1 MRFRQWL
8 CMAAL
13 LLAAGAA
20 GAVSIVPGDYLNLLA
35 RARVYGYVPVSVN
48 LYFAAGYEENVARRD
63 ALLAELGSGALPTGQ
78 VSSIH
83 AGFLNY
89 FSTLYVNESG
99 LQTLARSAYVKTFE
113 SMRDAGNGRQVG
125 AEKLADTLAC
135 TGSADV
141 EMTIGLESLS
151 FALDA
156 AGNTEYLTEPG
167 LDEELRREVP
177 GFLATLPAE
186 YGTWLNPPTRGADG
200 LPRYEPTLKFRVS
213 QAGLVALMHHERTS
227 WLAPV
232 DRTREEVYVDPYLL
246 SEAEQHGFVRTIISL
261 RLPDGYGYRAP
272 TASQEKMYAA
282 RAESAQEIVATLEL
296 SADAYMEI
304 AWGTIYVNLTREQL
318 LKLLA
323 APDPRI
329 GAISWDMPLSPAVAE
344 RSSTVVRRAQPR
356 SQRTTSASC
365 PPAVEYPAP
374 GTRLCLR
381 ETELS
386 GEATATTL
394 LHYLRLPPQYSY
406 GVGSLFVGATD
417 SAQSGRMWL
426 MDGLGT
432 WHEYVPGERPA
443 VYTNRLYELTG
454 INILSAP
461 TDLRGLEGRLSFWV
475 GYGRSIMKVPTYE
488 PADHLAQMQAF
499 RNFHKVWT
507 VGGDDASQGEV
518 CAELP

>member
-35 RARVYGYVPVSVN
+35 RARVYGYVPVTVN
-48 LYFAAGYEENVARRD
+48 LYLAAGYEENVARRD

-78 VSSIH
+78 VSSIR

-113 SMRDAGNGRQVG
+113 SIRDDGNGRLVG
-125 AEKLADTLAC
+125 AEQLTDTLAC
-135 TGSADV
+135 TGSVDV
-141 EMTIGLESLS
+141 EMTIGLENLS

-156 AGNTEYLTEPG
+156 TGNTVYLTEPG
-167 LDEELRREVP
+167 LDDELRREVP
-177 GFLATLPAE
+177 GFLATLPAAH
-186 YGTWLNPPTRGADG
+186 GTWLNPPTLGADG
-200 LPRYEPTLKFRVS
+200 LLHYEPTLKFRVN
-213 QAGLVALMHHERTS
+213 QTGLVALMHHDRTS

-246 SEAEQHGFVRTIISL
+246 PEVELHGFVRSIISL
-261 RLPDGYGYRAP
+261 RFPDGYGTRAP
-272 TASQEKMYAA
+272 SLSREKMYAA
-282 RAESAQEIVATLEL
+282 LNESAQEIVAALEL

-304 AWGTIYVNLTREQL
+304 AWGTIYVTLAREQL

-329 GAISWDMPLSPAVAE
+329 GSISWDIPLTPAVAE
-344 RSSTVVRRAQPR
+344 QSSIMARHAQPR
-356 SQRTTSASC
+356 RPQTTSASC
-365 PPAVEYPAP
+365 PAVEYPAP

-386 GEATATTL
+386 GDSTATTL
-394 LHYLRLPPQYSY
+394 LHYLHLLPQYSY
-406 GVGSLFVGATD
+406 SVGSLFVGATD
-417 SAQSGRMWL
+417 SAQPGRMWL

-432 WHEYVPGERPA
+432 WHEYVPGEPPA

-454 INILSAP
+454 INILSVP
-461 TDLRGLEGRLSFWV
+461 TDLRGLEGRVSFWV
-475 GYGRSIMKVPTYE
+475 GYGRSITRVPTLE
-488 PADHLAQMQAF
+488 PADHLAQMLNF
-499 RNFHKVWT
+499 RNFRKVWT